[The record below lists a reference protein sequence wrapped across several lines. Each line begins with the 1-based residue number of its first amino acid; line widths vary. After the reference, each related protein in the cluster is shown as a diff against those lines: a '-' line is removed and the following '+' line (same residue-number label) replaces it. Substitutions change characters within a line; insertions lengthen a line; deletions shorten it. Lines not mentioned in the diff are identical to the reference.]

1 MKLMK
6 LGHRAGRRSGL
17 GLMLGAALGAVA
29 GFSSGTAAQ
38 TLTTLYSFAGPPAE
52 GGFFVCQAWR

>member
-1 MKLMK
+1 
-6 LGHRAGRRSGL
+6 
-17 GLMLGAALGAVA
+17 LMLGAALGAVA